1 VKYYL
6 VSGAAS
12 FCGGFHRVAK
22 VRENRECEGIRQSKQ
37 LARDLELRSEI
48 VNDNGGVKDAP
59 DLTELPSRHLLS
71 IT

>member
-1 VKYYL
+1 VKHYL

-22 VRENRECEGIRQSKQ
+22 MRKNGECKGIRQSKQ
-37 LARDLELRSEI
+37 LVRGLEVLSEI
-48 VNDNGGVKDAP
+48 VNNDGGVKDAT
-59 DLTELPSRHLLS
+59 DLMELPSRHLLS